1 MIAIVLSKQQ
11 ALDPDSKAVK
21 QTNFTVNLDQDGS
34 TTMLFI
40 IEK

>member
-11 ALDPDSKAVK
+11 ALDADSKAVE
-21 QTNFTVNLDQDGS
+21 QTSFTVNLDQDGS
-34 TTMLFI
+34 TTMFFT

>member
-34 TTMLFI
+34 KTMLFI

>member
-34 TTMLFI
+34 TTMFFI

>member
-34 TTMLFI
+34 TTKFFI